1 MPRSLYIFVLLLAP
15 ALLLSSGVLNAQ
27 TDPALLRFIPANPK
41 AVLSVDWKT
50 LRATHIGALLRE
62 KYVDVDPA
70 SAIPG
75 VEFLDDVERFII
87 ASPTRAHADETSEP
101 PMLVVAR
108 GHFDLAKVRQVL
120 ADHGAKPQLF
130 NSIQVYRPQGKNG
143 RDMAFV
149 LMDAQTILIGDAGSI
164 FASLERNANPTPSA
178 DAGPLLAR
186 AVEMDSHYDLWAL
199 MSGMQAMASDR
210 LMGWLGGGGFQSE
223 SRNFEAGVS
232 LRNGLAVDISLIF
245 PSEPEARSMAS
256 EFSKLMK
263 AAIKDK
269 IGGPAM
275 LDLEKRLKVAAE
287 GATTKISLRMTPQ
300 EFERNAQI
308 FAAARQQ
315 QVVAAAEI
323 KPVGEA
329 IPAPGKPAPQVI
341 RIEGLDD
348 GPREIRLKPE
358 QQPEQP

>member
-1 MPRSLYIFVLLLAP
+1 MPRSLSIFVLLLAP
-15 ALLLSSGVLNAQ
+15 AVLLSSGVLSAQ
-27 TDPALLRFIPANPK
+27 TDPALLRFIPPNPK
-41 AVLSVDWKT
+41 AVLSVDWKM

-70 SAIPG
+70 SAVPG
-75 VEFLDDVERFII
+75 VEFLDDVDRFIL
-87 ASPTRAHADETSEP
+87 ASPVRPRAGETSEP

-108 GHFDLAKVRQVL
+108 GHFDLAKVRQAL

-149 LMDAQTILIGDAGSI
+149 LMDSQTILIGDAGSI
-164 FASLERNANPTPSA
+164 FASLEQNANPTPAS
-178 DAGPLLAR
+178 DVGPLLTR
-186 AVEMDSHYDLWAL
+186 AAELDSRYDLWAI

-210 LMGWLGGGGFQSE
+210 LMGWLGGDGFQSE

-245 PSEPEARSMAS
+245 PSEPEARSTAS
-256 EFSKLMK
+256 EFSKLVK
-263 AAIKDK
+263 AAIKEK

-275 LDLEKRLKVAAE
+275 LDLEKRLKVAAD
-287 GATTKISLRMTPQ
+287 GAATKISLRMSPQ

-308 FAAARQQ
+308 FAATRQQ
-315 QVVAAAEI
+315 QAVAAAEI

-329 IPAPGKPAPQVI
+329 IPAPAKPAAQVI

-348 GPREIRLKPE
+348 GPREIRLK
-358 QQPEQP
+358 QDQP